1 MNLSDI
7 LAGRTTLDCDCTPVV
22 KPRKRV
28 KKVTNKQV
36 VERFFQNYFQAF
48 CAWQPNGVEHGTLL
62 QVCIADIAHAY
73 PTSAL
78 PEGDL
83 YDYVINVKDAD
94 GLKGYRAEKSVA
106 KPAFFCYKIYYAE
119 THYVTKI
126 KGVWNAIPLLKGEDY
141 LSQKVSDAAFKK
153 VAELNGYEPVNKK
166 SEFAKA
172 DLHLA
177 GIKKTL
183 NGVTFRSFLV
193 TNAQGEKRRL
203 IIILDNGKMMDLAE
217 SQFENLTVLRVAEN
231 SRLATEMNW
240 FRHAEDGDLEW
251 WK

>member
-1 MNLSDI
+1 MNISDI
-7 LAGRTTLDCDCTPVV
+7 LAGRTMLDWDCTPVV

-28 KKVTNKQV
+28 KKVTKQQV

-62 QVCIADIAHAY
+62 QVCIADVAHAY
-73 PTSAL
+73 STSAL
-78 PEGDL
+78 PEGDI
-83 YDYVINVKDAD
+83 YDYVINVKDAE

-106 KPAFFCYKIYYAE
+106 RPALSRYKIYYAE

-126 KGVWNAIPLLKGEDY
+126 KGVWNAIALLKGEDY
-141 LSQKVSDAAFKK
+141 LSRKASDEAFRK
-153 VAELNGYEPVNKK
+153 VAELNGYIPVSKK
-166 SEFAKA
+166 SEFVRA

-177 GIKKTL
+177 GVAKSL
-183 NGVTFRSFLV
+183 DGVTFRSFLV
-193 TNAQGEKRRL
+193 TNAQGERRRL

-217 SQFENLTVLRVAEN
+217 SQFENLTVLKVPEN
-231 SRLATEMNW
+231 SRLETEMNW
-240 FRHAEDGDLEW
+240 FRHAGDGDLEW